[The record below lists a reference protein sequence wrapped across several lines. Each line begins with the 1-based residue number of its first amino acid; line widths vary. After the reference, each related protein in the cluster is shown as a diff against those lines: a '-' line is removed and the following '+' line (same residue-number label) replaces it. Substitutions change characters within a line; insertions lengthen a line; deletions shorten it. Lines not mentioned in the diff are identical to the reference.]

1 MTPNPLTLQSIW
13 AATATAAPDLPPLRE
28 STRADVLVVG
38 GGFQGLS
45 SALHLAEAGAEV
57 VLLEAEQA
65 GFGASG
71 RNGGQ
76 VIPGLKDDPDTLD
89 ALWGPQATAFAGG
102 TADTLFALV
111 ARLGI
116 ACDAVRGGWIQAGN
130 KTVHLAGLQARMA
143 QWQARGADVAWL
155 DAAAMEKATGTAAF
169 KGGWI
174 DRRAGKLH
182 PLKLAH
188 GLARAAQAAGARLH
202 AGAPVEALTRA
213 GGLWRARLAGGIEVL
228 AEQVILATNAYTPG
242 GLHQALSRAV
252 VPAHS
257 FQIATEPLSE
267 AQLARILPGGACVS
281 EIRRVGT
288 YFRVGPENRLM
299 IGGRGSFA
307 APRRASDFAA
317 LEAELAAL
325 YGPGSQV
332 SHRWFGRVA
341 MTPDHRMRLCA
352 PAPGMLAATGFNG
365 RGVALSVSLGKAMAA
380 HMAQGAALPVPPLPD
395 IRALPFHGLHPIYGG
410 IAIHYYRLRDRL
422 DR

>member
-1 MTPNPLTLQSIW
+1 MTASPLNLKSIW
-13 AATATAAPDLPPLRE
+13 AATAPAAPVLPPLRE
-28 STRADVLVVG
+28 SARADVLVIG

-45 SALHLAEAGAEV
+45 TALHLAEAGADV
-57 VLLEAEQA
+57 MLLEAEQA

-76 VIPGLKDDPDTLD
+76 VIPGLKDDPDVLD
-89 ALWGPQATAFAGG
+89 ALWGPQATEFAGR

-111 ARLGI
+111 ERLGI
-116 ACDAVRGGWIQAGN
+116 DCDAERGGWIQAGN
-130 KTVHLAGLQARMA
+130 KQVHLAGLRARMA
-143 QWQARGADVAWL
+143 QWQARGADVDWL
-155 DAAAMEKATGTAAF
+155 DAAAMARATGAKGF
-169 KGGWI
+169 QGGWL

-182 PLKLAH
+182 PLKLAY
-188 GLARAAQAAGARLH
+188 GLAEAARRAGARLY
-202 AGAPVEALTRA
+202 AGSPVGTLERA
-213 GGLWRARLAGGIEVL
+213 EGGWRARLVSGLEVT
-228 AEQVILATNAYTPG
+228 ADRVVLATNAYTPG
-242 GLHQALSRAV
+242 ALDRALSRAV

-267 AQLARILPGGACVS
+267 EQLSRILPGGTCAS

-288 YFRVGPENRLM
+288 YFRIGPESRLM

-307 APRRASDFAA
+307 EPRRASDFAA

-325 YGPGSQV
+325 YGPGFKV

-341 MTPDHRMRLCA
+341 MTPDHRIRLCA
-352 PAPGMLAATGFNG
+352 PAPGLLAATGFNG
-365 RGVALSVSLGKAMAA
+365 RGVALSVALGQAMAA
-380 HMAQGAALPVPPLPD
+380 HLARGTPLPIPAD
-395 IRALPFHGLHPIYGG
+395 TRIRSLPLHGLHPVYGG